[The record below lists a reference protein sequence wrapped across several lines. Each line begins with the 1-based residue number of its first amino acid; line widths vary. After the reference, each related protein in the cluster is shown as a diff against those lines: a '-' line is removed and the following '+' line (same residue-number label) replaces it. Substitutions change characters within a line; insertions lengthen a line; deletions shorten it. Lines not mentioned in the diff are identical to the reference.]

1 MDIYLIII
9 TIILSA
15 FFSGMEIAFL
25 SSNRLMI
32 ELERKQG
39 KFSTTLI
46 KRIINKPGR
55 YIAAMLIGN
64 NIALVFYGILMATV
78 LEPVLM
84 QYTQSEVGI
93 FLLQT
98 LISTLIIL
106 FFGEFF
112 PKILFS
118 SNPNFWLSFFAV
130 PAFIIF
136 YILLPVSLFFI
147 SMSYLVMRILGR
159 KKSPG
164 SESIVFGR
172 VDIDDYLR
180 RFSGNSGNNDSEN
193 NDLKLFQN
201 ALSFSGVK
209 IRECAIPRPEI
220 ETVEIGDSIETL
232 YLRFIETGYSKI
244 LVYRDNIDDIIGYVH
259 SKDLLKK
266 PQQIKNIIHE
276 VMFVPETMQ
285 ANILLSLFIKQKKSV
300 AVVVDEF
307 GGTNGMVT
315 IEDILE
321 EILGEI
327 DDEHDT
333 EALDERQLS
342 EDTFIFS
349 GRLEID
355 YLNGKYHFNIPES
368 EEYETIAGFIL
379 SNFKNIPKIN
389 ESIETESYIFKI
401 LRSSQTRIELVQM
414 KIKKE

>member
-9 TIILSA
+9 TIIFSA

-32 ELERKQG
+32 ELEKKQG

-46 KRIINKPGR
+46 KKIVNKPGR

-78 LEPVLM
+78 LEPILM

-130 PAFIIF
+130 PAYIIF

-147 SMSYLVMRILGR
+147 SMSYLFMRILGR

-164 SESIVFGR
+164 SESIAFGR
-172 VDIDDYLR
+172 VDIDDYLQ
-180 RFSGNSGNNDSEN
+180 RFSGNSGNSDSEN

-220 ETVEIGDSIETL
+220 VTVEIGDSIETL

-333 EALDERQLS
+333 ETLDERQLPD
-342 EDTFIFS
+342 DTFIFS

-355 YLNGKYHFNIPES
+355 YLNSKYHFNIPDS